1 VLSLPNVP
9 TVAEAGYNG
18 VEAEFYVGVAAPAKT
33 PATKISK
40 LIHWFTTALQAP
52 EIKAKFA
59 ALGFFS
65 GGQCGADF
73 AAMLHTDYEKYGQ
86 IVREA
91 HLQMNSIKQR

>member
-1 VLSLPNVP
+1 
-9 TVAEAGYNG
+9 
-18 VEAEFYVGVAAPAKT
+18 
-33 PATKISK
+33 
-40 LIHWFTTALQAP
+40 LQAP

-73 AAMLHTDYEKYGQ
+73 AAMLHTDYKKYGQ

-91 HLQMNSIKQR
+91 HLQMN